1 MKNSQNVKYKENCKE
16 KLTKILKIKMKGVFH
31 SNKKKMF
38 ILNLYFSLW

>member
-1 MKNSQNVKYKENCKE
+1 MKNCQNVKYKE

-38 ILNLYFSLW
+38 ILNLYFPLW